1 MMKPAFI
8 FDGRNLINVR
18 QLEMIGFHVEK
29 IGRQSNHKK
38 IGSMEP
44 NYNR

>member
-8 FDGRNLINVR
+8 FDGRNLVNVK

-29 IGRQSNHKK
+29 IGRQSNRRK
-38 IGSMEP
+38 IGTMDDGK
-44 NYNR
+44 